1 MASYG
6 EILLFVHEAKS
17 GTLQEEMM
25 KVVIGLCRIL
35 PYSQKPRGMVTTD
48 QEIYWIQVE
57 LDEINQRVVYCTQ
70 EQLNFD
76 LAKPKEHE
84 TYMCQMLEIFNR
96 IAGILYY
103 KQDHID
109 DILKFM
115 HKLCDNLNRGRP
127 DFVVRSLR
135 ETEGIFCMDTI
146 V

>member
-1 MASYG
+1 M
-6 EILLFVHEAKS
+6 HEVKS
-17 GTLQEEMM
+17 GALEEEIM
-25 KVVIGLCRIL
+25 KVVIGLCRML

-70 EQLNFD
+70 EQLIFD
-76 LAKPKEHE
+76 CAKPKEHE
-84 TYMCQMLEIFNR
+84 TYMHQMLEIVNR

-115 HKLCDNLNRGRP
+115 HKLCEQGQA
-127 DFVVRSLR
+127 
-135 ETEGIFCMDTI
+135 
-146 V
+146 

>member
-1 MASYG
+1 M
-6 EILLFVHEAKS
+6 
-17 GTLQEEMM
+17 
-25 KVVIGLCRIL
+25 
-35 PYSQKPRGMVTTD
+35 
-48 QEIYWIQVE
+48 E
-57 LDEINQRVVYCTQ
+57 LDEINQQVVYCTQ
-70 EQLNFD
+70 EQLIFD
-76 LAKPKEHE
+76 HAKPKEHE
-84 TYMCQMLEIFNR
+84 TYMCQMLEIVNR

-146 V
+146 VWEVLALHSFANSVMRNAEEDFCVGRDPYITNVSDEFLESL